1 MRRLD
6 EDLTWW
12 LQEDWTTTNCPGQ
25 AKLNIKPNCCF
36 CSKYKVTFFYNGVKE
51 NISLAPL
58 CSGLFLGDTL
68 YRSCI
73 AVQGPAFLIILDI
86 SYVAIFFFD
95 I

>member
-1 MRRLD
+1 M
-6 EDLTWW
+6 
-12 LQEDWTTTNCPGQ
+12 
-25 AKLNIKPNCCF
+25 
-36 CSKYKVTFFYNGVKE
+36 TFLYNGVKE